1 MIGLKGQNWLTFLPD
16 VSIRPEMEWF
26 LFRMI
31 WWGEEKAGSFP
42 MDFEREN
49 WKVMG
54 SVCWVCNYSTVS
66 VAWIFLKV
74 YPLLIIQGLD
84 VQGHPEANDLRETA
98 RATRTEPRED
108 PSPAEATLSAN
119 AKAYEDDLRNFR

>member
-1 MIGLKGQNWLTFLPD
+1 MTIRRQWQALLERLGLP
-16 VSIRPEMEWF
+16 
-26 LFRMI
+26 
-31 WWGEEKAGSFP
+31 GSDACRVEP
-42 MDFEREN
+42 AQVERLNEARGTDPSASTN
-49 WKVMG
+49 PAEG
-54 SVCWVCNYSTVS
+54 SRDHRKKTDP
-66 VAWIFLKV
+66 A
-74 YPLLIIQGLD
+74 